1 MKIEMYEDTASEW
14 RWRLKA
20 DNGKIVAVGGE
31 GFVTKYTCRESIIRI
46 NEELEAVFTSDQ
58 HVEIVEV

>member
-31 GFVTKYTCRESIIRI
+31 GFVTKYTCRESIVSM
-46 NEELEAVFTSDQ
+46 NEGLIAIYDAGEG
-58 HVEIVEV
+58 VEIVEI